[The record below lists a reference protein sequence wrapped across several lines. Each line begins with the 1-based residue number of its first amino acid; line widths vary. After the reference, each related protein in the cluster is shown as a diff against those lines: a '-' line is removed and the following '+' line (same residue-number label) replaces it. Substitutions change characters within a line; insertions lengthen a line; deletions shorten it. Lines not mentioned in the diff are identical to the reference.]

1 MLFINFVSQNLGT
14 IVVGAAVL
22 ALVVFLALKLV
33 KDKKAGK
40 SGCSCGCSS
49 CPMSTQCGKKE
60 NN

>member
-22 ALVVFLALKLV
+22 SLVVLLILKLA

-49 CPMSTQCGKKE
+49 CPMSAQCGKK
-60 NN
+60 